1 MSEKLP
7 PILLIGCG
15 KMGGAMLSGW
25 LEQGLTDAV
34 VVEPHAPAVAA
45 FAGRVR
51 VVADAGAIPV
61 VAAIKPQ
68 EAPASL
74 PAYARF
80 AGQGALFLSI
90 MAGRSIAS
98 MQAALGAGTAVV
110 RAMPNTPAAIRQ
122 GFTAAFAGPGVTP
135 EQRSL
140 ADALL
145 AAIGEVAWVD
155 QEDQINPVTAVS
167 GGGPAYVFLLAEVL
181 EAAAVE
187 QGLPRDLAR
196 RMARATVAGSGALL
210 GASEQD
216 AADLRRAVTSPKGT
230 TERALAVLMEPDAW
244 PKSMS
249 RAIQAATDRARE
261 LAG

>member
-1 MSEKLP
+1 MP
-7 PILLIGCG
+7 G
-15 KMGGAMLSGW
+15 
-25 LEQGLTDAV
+25 V
-34 VVEPHAPAVAA
+34 VTMAQV
-45 FAGRVR
+45 FAGF
-51 VVADAGAIPV
+51 VVGAV
-61 VAAIKPQ
+61 
-68 EAPASL
+68 L
-74 PAYARF
+74 
-80 AGQGALFLSI
+80 
-90 MAGRSIAS
+90 
-98 MQAALGAGTAVV
+98 LGLGTAMVY
-110 RAMPNTPAAIRQ
+110 PT
-122 GFTAAFAGPGVTP
+122 
-135 EQRSL
+135 
-140 ADALL
+140 LL

-230 TERALAVLMEPDAW
+230 TERALAVLMEADAW
-244 PKSMS
+244 PKAMS

>member
-1 MSEKLP
+1 MSKPE
-7 PILLIGCG
+7 ILAVANVHPLYLKALKEVFQVHERAHEGDPAVFAELAPRIVGI
-15 KMGGAMLSGW
+15 AASGESMVSRSL
-25 LEQGLTDAV
+25 LEQ
-34 VVEPHAPAVAA
+34 
-45 FAGRVR
+45 
-51 VVADAGAIPV
+51 
-61 VAAIKPQ
+61 
-68 EAPASL
+68 L
-74 PAYARF
+74 PNLKLVSVFGVGYD
-80 AGQGALFLSI
+80 GI
-90 MAGRSIAS
+90 D
-98 MQAALGAGTAVV
+98 V
-110 RAMPNTPAAIRQ
+110 PAAIRQ
-122 GFTAAFAGPGVTP
+122 GFTAAFAGPGVSAA
-135 EQRSL
+135 QKAL

-230 TERALAVLMEPDAW
+230 TERALAVLMEADAW
-244 PKSMS
+244 PKAMS